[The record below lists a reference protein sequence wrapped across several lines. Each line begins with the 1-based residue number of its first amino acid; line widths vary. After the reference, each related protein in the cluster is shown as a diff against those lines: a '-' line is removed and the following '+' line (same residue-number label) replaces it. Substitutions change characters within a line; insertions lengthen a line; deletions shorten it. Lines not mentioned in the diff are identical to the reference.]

1 MNITLILKNSSGNIK
16 YMNNFLSTK
25 IAKIAMIIAS
35 SKTQLK
41 NVLLQATK
49 EDKAITFNYT
59 SIINNQTKQYT
70 VMPLEIK
77 NRILKNGNNLVLY
90 GEDVNDGNRTK
101 SFVIN
106 NIDNIKI
113 NNKRFHR
120 KRKNK
125 LENLIKN

>member
-1 MNITLILKNSSGNIK
+1 MNITLILKNSNGNIK
-16 YMNNFLSTK
+16 YMNNFLSAK

-35 SKTQLK
+35 SETQLK

-106 NIDNIKI
+106 NIDNIEI
-113 NNKRFHR
+113 NNKRFYR